1 MGYLDSINN
10 FAHSFCTNFHKVRC
24 IYLAAIWDSHALGRQ
39 WGLTNFDASSL
50 WIRDRKNLTDALDS
64 TPEYL
69 RTKQGDEGTT
79 ICSSVTVPHNL
90 IICVRNCNRLSELA
104 FGPRSSFP
112 IVENL
117 VCPSWFWHSRDTEIY
132 PAGMSYIHVPA

>member
-1 MGYLDSINN
+1 M
-10 FAHSFCTNFHKVRC
+10 
-24 IYLAAIWDSHALGRQ
+24 YLAALWESHALGRQ

-50 WIRDRKNLTDALDS
+50 WIRDRKSLTDALDS

-79 ICSSVTVPHNL
+79 LCLSLTVLYNL
-90 IICVRNCNRLSELA
+90 RFCVRNCDRLSQLA
-104 FGPRSSFP
+104 FGPRPSFP

-117 VCPSWFWHSRDTEIY
+117 VCLS
-132 PAGMSYIHVPA
+132 